1 MRSRRAKNPKNLE
14 VEEIAHLK
22 IHEETISYQ
31 DFGNGHGNIM
41 TRITNPKGII
51 PNRNLNTSLKF
62 RGRTPASH
70 NSHYWGGGDTNW
82 ENSHC
87 QNIVYRS
94 ERISK
99 IFHRAKNTFYLN
111 SFLNA

>member
-31 DFGNGHGNIM
+31 DFGNGHGDIV
-41 TRITNPKGII
+41 TRITNPKGIT

-70 NSHYWGGGDTNW
+70 NSHYWGGEILTGK
-82 ENSHC
+82 
-87 QNIVYRS
+87 IVIVRTLFIGVNVYQ
-94 ERISK
+94 K
-99 IFHRAKNTFYLN
+99 IFTEPRTHFI
-111 SFLNA
+111 